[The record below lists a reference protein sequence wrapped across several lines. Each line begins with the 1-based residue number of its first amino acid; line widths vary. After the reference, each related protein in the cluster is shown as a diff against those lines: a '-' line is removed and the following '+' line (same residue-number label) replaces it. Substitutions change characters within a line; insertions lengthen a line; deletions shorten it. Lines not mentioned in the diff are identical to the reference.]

1 MTREEL
7 LMLFTDRHSN
17 RFKTP
22 FTFGNYIYATDA
34 HAILFLPKQEGDN
47 YTENGMI
54 QRYLSM
60 IENQKPPITYSLQG
74 LKDLLGEK
82 VIEPIYEEIKCEDCD
97 GFGTVEFEY
106 FSSTTRQTYESEQEC
121 PVCEGDGSKQG
132 DKIGEEA
139 CYKSCIIKLQNA
151 AFRSD
156 IFKCIIDVCKF
167 YSESVFQLVSESDKH
182 KGHLF
187 KVNEAYVL
195 IMPFVAYDEE
205 FDSKQEVKTLNP
217 CPTT

>member
-7 LMLFTDRHSN
+7 LMLFTDRDSN

-22 FTFGNYIYATDA
+22 FTFGNYTWATDA
-34 HAILFLPKQEGDN
+34 HIILFLPKQEGDN
-47 YTENGMI
+47 YTENGII
-54 QRYLSM
+54 QHYLSM
-60 IENQKPPITYSLQG
+60 IENQTSPIAYSLQDF
-74 LKDLLGEK
+74 KDLLGEK
-82 VIEPIYEEIKCEDCD
+82 VIEPIYEEIKCEDCN
-97 GFGTVEFEY
+97 GSGTVEFEY

-121 PVCEGDGSKQG
+121 PICEGDGHKQG
-132 DKIGEEA
+132 DKIGEDV

-156 IFKCIIDVCKF
+156 VFKCIIDVCDF
-167 YSESVFQLVSESDKH
+167 YSESVFYLVSKSDSR

-187 KVNEAYVL
+187 KVNEAYIL
-195 IMPFVAYDEE
+195 IMPFVSYDEE
-205 FDSKQEVKTLNP
+205 FDSEKVVKSLNP

>member
-7 LMLFTDRHSN
+7 LMLFSYKG

-22 FTFGNYIYATDA
+22 FTFGNYTWATDA
-34 HAILFLPKQEGDN
+34 YILLFLPKQEGDN
-47 YTENGMI
+47 YTENDMI

-60 IENQKPPITYSLQG
+60 IENQTSSITYSLQD

-82 VIEPIYEEIKCEDCD
+82 TIKPIYEEIKCEDCD

-106 FSSTTRQTYESEQEC
+106 FSAVTKDTYYSEQEC
-121 PVCEGDGSKQG
+121 PVCEGDGYEQG

-156 IFKCIIDVCKF
+156 VFKCIIDVCEF
-167 YSESVFQLVSESDKH
+167 YLESVFQLVSESHEH

-187 KVNEAYVL
+187 KVNEVYVL
-195 IMPFVAYDEE
+195 IMPFVFYDEE
-205 FDSKQEVKTLNP
+205 FDYGKELKTFNP

>member
-7 LMLFTDRHSN
+7 LMLFTDRDSN

-22 FTFGNYIYATDA
+22 FIFGNYTWATDA
-34 HAILFLPKQEGDN
+34 YTILLLPKQEGDN
-47 YTENGMI
+47 YTENDI
-54 QRYLSM
+54 IKYYISM
-60 IENQKPPITYSLQG
+60 IENQTSPITYSLQD

-106 FSSTTRQTYESEQEC
+106 FSSVTRQTYESEQEC
-121 PVCEGDGSKQG
+121 PLCKGDCSKQG
-132 DKIGEEA
+132 AKIGEEA

-156 IFKCIIDVCKF
+156 IFKHIIDVCEF
-167 YSESVFQLVSESDKH
+167 YSESVFHLVSESHSLKE
-182 KGHLF
+182 HLF

-195 IMPFVAYDEE
+195 IMPFAYNEE
-205 FDSKQEVKTLNP
+205 FDSGKVVKSLNP

>member
-22 FTFGNYIYATDA
+22 FTFGNYTWATDA
-34 HAILFLPKQEGDN
+34 HTILFLPKQEGDN
-47 YTENGMI
+47 YTENDMI
-54 QRYLSM
+54 KHYISM
-60 IENQKPPITYSLQG
+60 IENQTSPITYSLQD

-82 VIEPIYEEIKCEDCD
+82 VIEPIYEEIKCKDCD
-97 GFGTVEFEY
+97 GSGTVEFEY

-121 PVCEGDGSKQG
+121 PVCEGDGYEQG

-139 CYKSCIIKLQNA
+139 CYKSFIIKLQNA

-156 IFKCIIDVCKF
+156 VFKHIIDVCEF

-195 IMPFVAYDEE
+195 IMPFAYDEE
-205 FDSKQEVKTLNP
+205 FDYRKRVKTFNP
-217 CPTT
+217 KP